1 MAKKARPHKT
11 FHISVPESDWE
22 IMEWL
27 SKQYNQ
33 SSSVRELIRSACRE
47 YGMVDLFVGSPAQRT
62 PGVRG
67 RVKQPGT
74 AGRETAQGI
83 FSQSLQDNS
92 EAHQPSTADEQ
103 KTTVHSETPSAER
116 SAKKARDPD
125 DKAEESI
132 DTARKGGIRMDASV
146 LDFSS
151 TPDRKPTQTHKTPPD
166 KKAMDDLKNMMDV

>member
-62 PGVRG
+62 LGVRG
-67 RVKQPGT
+67 RAKQPG
-74 AGRETAQGI
+74 AADSETAQGI
-83 FSQSLQDNS
+83 FSQPFKDSG
-92 EAHQPSTADEQ
+92 EARHPSVVAEQ
-103 KTTVHSETPSAER
+103 EAAARSETSSAGR
-116 SAKKARDPD
+116 SDEAARSPD
-125 DKAEESI
+125 DTAEGNVSA
-132 DTARKGGIRMDASV
+132 ARKGGIRMDASV
-146 LDFSS
+146 LDFSFA
-151 TPDRKPTQTHKTPPD
+151 PDRKPAQTHKTPPD

>member
-67 RVKQPGT
+67 RAKQPGT
-74 AGRETAQGI
+74 TDRETAQDV
-83 FSQSLQDNS
+83 FSQPSQGNS
-92 EAHQPSTADEQ
+92 EARLPSAADGQEAAAC
-103 KTTVHSETPSAER
+103 SETPSAGTSDE
-116 SAKKARDPD
+116 KARDPD
-125 DKAEESI
+125 DMAKGSAGA
-132 DTARKGGIRMDASV
+132 ARKGGIRMDASV
-146 LDFSS
+146 LDFSFA
-151 TPDRKPTQTHKTPPD
+151 PDRKPAQTHKMPPD

>member
-1 MAKKARPHKT
+1 MAKRARPHKT

-67 RVKQPGT
+67 RAKQPGT
-74 AGRETAQGI
+74 ADRETAQDI
-83 FSQSLQDNS
+83 FSQPFQSNG
-92 EAHQPSTADEQ
+92 EARHLGVDAEQ
-103 KTTVHSETPSAER
+103 AKAVHSETPSAGRNDE
-116 SAKKARDPD
+116 KARDPD
-125 DKAEESI
+125 DKAEGSASA
-132 DTARKGGIRMDASV
+132 ARKGGIRMDASV
-146 LDFSS
+146 LDFSFA
-151 TPDRKPTQTHKTPPD
+151 PDRKPAQTHKTPPD